1 MGDESMDALDD
12 RDDHGQPDNGRR
24 LTHEQ
29 KFEAMVLWGRD
40 GKSYDEIA
48 ELIGAHRNTIYRLRK
63 LGEPQD
69 WDAFREQVLRDRME
83 VAYHQIKTEM
93 AAAIQEQWRDNRV
106 TSAIIRALTRRIATE
121 LDPNSPNSGKSTT
134 GELVAMTD
142 RLSRA
147 LVRAQQHGNNLLGL
161 PNLRVGRSTSDSPLG
176 LIAGRRLE
184 DLEDDELVRLVLSD
198 FDQEQ

>member
-1 MGDESMDALDD
+1 MSEEQLISDD
-12 RDDHGQPDNGRR
+12 PSQPDNGRR

-121 LDPNSPNSGKSTT
+121 LDPNSRDRKNIEVGD
-134 GELVAMTD
+134 LVAMTD

-147 LVRAQQHGNNLLGL
+147 LIRAQQHANNLLGL
-161 PNLRVGRSTSDSPLG
+161 PSFRIGRATSESPLG
-176 LIAGRRLE
+176 LIAGRRMD
-184 DLEDDELVRLVLSD
+184 DLDDDELVRLVLSD